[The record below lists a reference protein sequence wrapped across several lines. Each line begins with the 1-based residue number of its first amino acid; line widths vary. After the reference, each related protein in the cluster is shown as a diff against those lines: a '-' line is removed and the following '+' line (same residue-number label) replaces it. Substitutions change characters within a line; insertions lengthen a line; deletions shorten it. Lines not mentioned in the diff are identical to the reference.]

1 MKVISSSPYAPFNSK
16 EWNSLISKNA
26 KFENT
31 PIKIQK
37 KFYKTFTLK
46 SKQKMEYL
54 LFSKSILL
62 LVQMYYYDM
71 KVISSSPYAP
81 FNSKEWNSLI
91 SKNVKFED
99 TPIKIQKKFYRTFTL
114 KKIEKDELSQ
124 EKNELHQQ
132 MQLVFG

>member
-37 KFYKTFTLK
+37 KFY
-46 SKQKMEYL
+46 
-54 LFSKSILL
+54 
-62 LVQMYYYDM
+62 
-71 KVISSSPYAP
+71 
-81 FNSKEWNSLI
+81 
-91 SKNVKFED
+91 
-99 TPIKIQKKFYRTFTL
+99 RTFTL
-114 KKIEKDELSQ
+114 KKNEKDELLQ
-124 EKNELHQQ
+124 DNNDLHEQ

>member
-37 KFYKTFTLK
+37 R
-46 SKQKMEYL
+46 
-54 LFSKSILL
+54 
-62 LVQMYYYDM
+62 
-71 KVISSSPYAP
+71 
-81 FNSKEWNSLI
+81 
-91 SKNVKFED
+91 
-99 TPIKIQKKFYRTFTL
+99 FYRTFTL
-114 KKIEKDELSQ
+114 KKLENDDLLQ
-124 EKNELHQQ
+124 EKNDSPQQ